1 MAGWRPSRRVP
12 LAPWR
17 RNLYVLMLTVFVS
30 FSGFTFV
37 MPFLPLFITQLGV
50 TNTGDAALWSG
61 LIFGVSPLVSGLLA
75 PFWSSLAE
83 RFGAKRIVIFSLLA
97 YACTL
102 SSNAFVMNVEQLF
115 FVRLLLGILGSVGVM
130 STALASTLAPPEES
144 GEAIGLMQAT
154 ALASG
159 VFAPVFGGV
168 VVDIVGLRPSFV
180 LAGVCSLVACIAMAL
195 GYRDDARLIGGARRR
210 DRPSAR
216 TYFRLP
222 IFVSLLLTVF
232 VARFIEG
239 SFGPQLPLY
248 IATLGAPAERLGLI
262 TGLVMTLG
270 AAATSIAAAVA
281 GRLSRRVTPVTL
293 LLIALA
299 AGTLCCLPLAF
310 VSHWVQ
316 LLVLRV
322 VLGLFAGGALILAFA
337 IGGQALPAEV
347 KLGAIA
353 ALAGFAQ
360 IGMAVSPF
368 VSGVLAKWS
377 SLSTIFIVDAALYL
391 LLLLWVWW
399 RLAPRSQPDSTAAVS
414 FRTAPTQRGDD

>member
-37 MPFLPLFITQLGV
+37 MPFLPFFITQLGV
-50 TNTGDAALWSG
+50 TNTGEAALWSG

-115 FVRLLLGILGSVGVM
+115 FVRLMLGILGSVGVM

-168 VVDIVGLRPSFV
+168 VVDIVGLRPS
-180 LAGVCSLVACIAMAL
+180 
-195 GYRDDARLIGGARRR
+195 
-210 DRPSAR
+210 
-216 TYFRLP
+216 
-222 IFVSLLLTVF
+222 
-232 VARFIEG
+232 
-239 SFGPQLPLY
+239 
-248 IATLGAPAERLGLI
+248 
-262 TGLVMTLG
+262 
-270 AAATSIAAAVA
+270 
-281 GRLSRRVTPVTL
+281 
-293 LLIALA
+293 
-299 AGTLCCLPLAF
+299 
-310 VSHWVQ
+310 
-316 LLVLRV
+316 
-322 VLGLFAGGALILAFA
+322 
-337 IGGQALPAEV
+337 
-347 KLGAIA
+347 
-353 ALAGFAQ
+353 
-360 IGMAVSPF
+360 
-368 VSGVLAKWS
+368 
-377 SLSTIFIVDAALYL
+377 
-391 LLLLWVWW
+391 
-399 RLAPRSQPDSTAAVS
+399 
-414 FRTAPTQRGDD
+414 

>member
-1 MAGWRPSRRVP
+1 MAAWRPSRRGP

-37 MPFLPLFITQLGV
+37 MPFLPLFIKQLGV

-61 LIFGVSPLVSGLLA
+61 LIFGVSPLISGLLA

-83 RFGAKRIVIFSLLA
+83 RFGAKRIVLFSLLA

-102 SSNAFVMNVEQLF
+102 SSNALVMNVQQLF
-115 FVRLLLGILGSVGVM
+115 LVRLMLGILGSVGVM

-168 VVDIVGLRPSFV
+168 IVDVVGLRPSFV
-180 LAGVCSLVACIAMAL
+180 LAGVCSLVACVAMAA
-195 GYRDDARLIGGARRR
+195 GYRDDARLIGAHRRE
-210 DRPSAR
+210 RPSAR

-248 IATLGAPAERLGLI
+248 IATLGAPTERLGLV

-281 GRLSRRVTPVTL
+281 GRLSTRVTPVTL
-293 LLIALA
+293 LLVALA

-322 VLGLFAGGALILAFA
+322 ILGLFAGGALILAFA

-377 SLSTIFIVDAALYL
+377 SLSTIFIVDAVLYL
-391 LLLLWVWW
+391 LLFLWVWW
-399 RLAPRSQPDSTAAVS
+399 RLAPRSRTRTTAAVNL
-414 FRTAPTQRGDD
+414 RADPAQRGDD

>member
-1 MAGWRPSRRVP
+1 M
-12 LAPWR
+12 LA
-17 RNLYVLMLTVFVS
+17 VFVS

-37 MPFLPLFITQLGV
+37 MPFLPLFITQLGI
-50 TNTGDAALWSG
+50 TDTGDAALWSG
-61 LIFGVSPLVSGLLA
+61 LVFGVSPLISGLLA

-97 YACTL
+97 YSIAL
-102 SSNAFVMNVEQLF
+102 SINALVVNVQQLLAI
-115 FVRLLLGILGSVGVM
+115 RLALGILGSVGVM

-154 ALASG
+154 AMSSG
-159 VFAPVFGGV
+159 VVAPVFGGV
-168 VVDIVGLRPSFV
+168 IVDLVGLRPSFI
-180 LAGVCSLVACIAMAL
+180 LAGVCSLIACAAMWL
-195 GYRDDARLIGGARRR
+195 GYRDDARPAAGASRR

-222 IFVSLLLTVF
+222 IFVSILLTVF
-232 VARFIEG
+232 IARFIEG

-248 IATLGAPAERLGLI
+248 IATLDAPAERLGLV

-270 AAATSIAAAVA
+270 AVATSIAAAVA
-281 GRLSRRVTPVTL
+281 GRLSTRFPPATML
-293 LLIALA
+293 LGALA
-299 AGTLCCLPLAF
+299 AGGLCCLPLAF
-310 VSHWVQ
+310 VTHWTQ
-316 LLVLRV
+316 LLVLRAL
-322 VLGLFAGGALILAFA
+322 LGLLAGGAFIFAFA
-337 IGGQALPAEV
+337 IAGQALPTEV

-368 VSGVLAKWS
+368 VGGMLAKWS
-377 SLSTIFIVDAALYL
+377 SLSSIFLLDAALYF

-399 RLAPRSQPDSTAAVS
+399 RLAPRAQSRLAAAGERSV
-414 FRTAPTQRGDD
+414 